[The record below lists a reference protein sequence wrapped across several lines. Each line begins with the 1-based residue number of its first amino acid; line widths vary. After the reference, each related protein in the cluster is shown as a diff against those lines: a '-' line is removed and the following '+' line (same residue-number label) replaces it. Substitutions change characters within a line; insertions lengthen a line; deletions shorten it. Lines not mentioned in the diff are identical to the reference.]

1 MKKSKSKT
9 YRIIKCGHCNK
20 KFNESHGLQKYCS
33 KECVKEVRKE
43 ILKRYFQSDKGK
55 TYRKEYAQLNRGKEI
70 IKKSKKI
77 NEQSNKGK
85 ETIKKYNQS
94 DKRKETLKRYRKTD
108 KRKEVLKKYN
118 QSDTRKKYVQ
128 SDKYKSKLTKYKQS
142 DQGRKSAKK
151 SNKKYGQ
158 SDKGKDTSKRIFE
171 KRRKTD
177 LIFKLIL
184 TCRSRL
190 TKILKLKNM
199 KKTNTTFAMIGC
211 TPKFLKEYLE
221 KQFEP
226 WMNWKNHT
234 RKGWHIDHITPL
246 SSAKTPKALEKLMH
260 YTNLKPLRGTENIK
274 KGNRII

>member
-1 MKKSKSKT
+1 MKDYTLKNNRS
-9 YRIIKCGHCNK
+9 IKCGHCNK
-20 KFNESHGLQKYCS
+20 KFNKSHGLQKYCS

-55 TYRKEYAQLNRGKEI
+55 TYRKEYAQSNRGKEI

-77 NEQSNKGK
+77 
-85 ETIKKYNQS
+85 I
-94 DKRKETLKRYRKTD
+94 
-108 KRKEVLKKYN
+108 
-118 QSDTRKKYVQ
+118 
-128 SDKYKSKLTKYKQS
+128 KYKQS

-177 LIFKLIL
+177 IIFKLIL